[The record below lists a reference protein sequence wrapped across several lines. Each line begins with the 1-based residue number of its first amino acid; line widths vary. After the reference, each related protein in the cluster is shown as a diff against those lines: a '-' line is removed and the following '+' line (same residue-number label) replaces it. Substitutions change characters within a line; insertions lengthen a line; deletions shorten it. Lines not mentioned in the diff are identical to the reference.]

1 MDNISTLSA
10 LDDNELTVFGF
21 VDSIEPSEVN
31 NKYSRLN
38 VIFDSASV
46 EKVIESNGVAE
57 SYDDVYIIRMMTTT
71 KRFKKRFNI
80 NPGNIKEGEWYKIT
94 LKTRKGEP
102 PAWIL
107 SNVNN
112 FSGPY
117 KRTNV
122 IKFEKVDEN
131 TTVGTNGQLALDS
144 LDSMCN
150 FIPQN
155 PIIRQSNFFVHNSED
170 IFVRKVDVGQGC
182 CATFHTD
189 KDTDSEIIGY
199 YDVGFPLPFNKKT
212 FPPKFVEDSR
222 VPDRGFI
229 LLSHWDYDH
238 YYLALS
244 ISKKLQTLTWFAPL
258 QPGGVMA
265 TVFKKNLGANLH
277 IVTAPRLSFDNNIEY
292 IRSTYVG
299 SDLNNSGYYIRII
312 YKQYVALMAGDI
324 DYTYIAAADKININA
339 LAISHHGGKGSNN
352 PPACSSVLG
361 YAVVSY
367 GYDNSYHHPY
377 DANIKEHHVVG
388 WTVLSTA
395 ETSSLPRGDRWL
407 Y

>member
-1 MDNISTLSA
+1 
-10 LDDNELTVFGF
+10 
-21 VDSIEPSEVN
+21 
-31 NKYSRLN
+31 
-38 VIFDSASV
+38 
-46 EKVIESNGVAE
+46 
-57 SYDDVYIIRMMTTT
+57 
-71 KRFKKRFNI
+71 
-80 NPGNIKEGEWYKIT
+80 
-94 LKTRKGEP
+94 
-102 PAWIL
+102 
-107 SNVNN
+107 
-112 FSGPY
+112 
-117 KRTNV
+117 
-122 IKFEKVDEN
+122 
-131 TTVGTNGQLALDS
+131 
-144 LDSMCN
+144 
-150 FIPQN
+150 
-155 PIIRQSNFFVHNSED
+155 
-170 IFVRKVDVGQGC
+170 
-182 CATFHTD
+182 
-189 KDTDSEIIGY
+189 
-199 YDVGFPLPFNKKT
+199 
-212 FPPKFVEDSR
+212 
-222 VPDRGFI
+222 
-229 LLSHWDYDH
+229 
-238 YYLALS
+238 
-244 ISKKLQTLTWFAPL
+244 
-258 QPGGVMA
+258 MA

-352 PPACSSVLG
+352 PPACSSALG